1 MSELVSQQEDVEKSL
16 VLAFGEISSE
26 TNLGVD
32 GGRRTGNAHLGV
44 DPNRP
49 ERTEQYGGTLQRRE
63 TLYVPASCCSHSK
76 PIAAHRGLIDAGTM
90 CL

>member
-1 MSELVSQQEDVEKSL
+1 MTELVGQQEDVEKSL
-16 VLAFGEISSE
+16 VRAFGELRSK

-49 ERTEQYGGTLQRRE
+49 ERTKQYGGTLQRRAVS
-63 TLYVPASCCSHSK
+63 YVLAACWSHSK
-76 PIAAHRGLIDAGTM
+76 PIAAHRGLLEAGTM